1 MMKDASY
8 HKSAIQYNEELA
20 DFAEGLS
27 GRLEHPEVSRWARSV
42 SKQHKF
48 HAGRHKQALSKME
61 HPPEETE
68 DQRTPEEKL
77 ADESEGVAYMHPSG
91 TREETIHKSAI
102 DGKFV
107 SPEFSDENP
116 DTTYEQTVDIPVGP
130 GNVEAEN
137 AEVQA

>member
-1 MMKDASY
+1 MLKDASY

-20 DFAEGLS
+20 IFAEGLS

-61 HPPEETE
+61 NPPEET
-68 DQRTPEEKL
+68 R
-77 ADESEGVAYMHPSG
+77 DEVVHRSSVS
-91 TREETIHKSAI
+91 
-102 DGKFV
+102 GKFV
-107 SPEFSDENP
+107 TEEAADASP
-116 DTTYEQTVDIPVGP
+116 DTTEEEVVDIPVGP
-130 GNVEAEN
+130 GNVDAEN

>member
-20 DFAEGLS
+20 EFAEGLS
-27 GRLEHPEVSRWARSV
+27 SRLEHPEVSRWARSV

-61 HPPEETE
+61 HPSPPEET
-68 DQRTPEEKL
+68 
-77 ADESEGVAYMHPSG
+77 
-91 TREETIHKSAI
+91 REEVVHKSAV
-102 DGKFV
+102 DGQFV